1 MEKKENPIVVLD
13 ALRLMSLLELAEKC
27 GIPQNVFED
36 MVIREKKLEAQVIN
50 NAGMRNQLTY
60 LSKTYGISNMNKF
73 EKAIEEIIMDNAR
86 RGNTVQCSIC
96 DCTEFLDKCIVKGKQ
111 QYVCRQCHSQGKDN

>member
-1 MEKKENPIVVLD
+1 METKENPIVE
-13 ALRLMSLLELAEKC
+13 SLLQLAEKC
-27 GIPQNVFED
+27 AIPQNVFED
-36 MVIREKKLEAQVIN
+36 MVMKEKKFEAQSIN
-50 NAGMRNQLTY
+50 KAGMKNQLMY
-60 LSKTYGISNMNKF
+60 LSKTYGINNMHKF

-111 QYVCRQCHSQGKDN
+111 QYVCRECHAQGKDS

>member
-1 MEKKENPIVVLD
+1 METKENPIVE
-13 ALRLMSLLELAEKC
+13 SLLQLAEKC
-27 GIPQNVFED
+27 AIPENVFED

-50 NAGMRNQLTY
+50 KAGMRNQLIY
-60 LSKTYGISNMNKF
+60 LSRMYGHNMKKF
-73 EKAIEEIIMDNAR
+73 EKAVEEIIMDNAR

-111 QYVCRQCHSQGKDN
+111 QYVCRECHAQGKDS